1 MCDVLFL
8 SIIRRHTR
16 CAVVTGVQTCALPI
30 YPSALG
36 PCVIQQSGEASVM
49 LLVDDGRVVSARRT
63 VRVKRRNSLAVGV
76 DELRNVVLMNH
87 RIIRRDADL
96 SAVLKLA
103 LGDAFGGTLKGR
115 SLFDEPR
122 VFSPAF

>member
-1 MCDVLFL
+1 
-8 SIIRRHTR
+8 
-16 CAVVTGVQTCALPI
+16 
-30 YPSALG
+30 
-36 PCVIQQSGEASVM
+36 M

-76 DELRNVVLMNH
+76 NELRNVVLMNH

-103 LGDAFGGTLKGR
+103 VGDAFGGTLKGR
-115 SLFDEPR
+115 SLFDER
-122 VFSPAF
+122 RAFSPEFYGDRYEIFTCGFHHRATDGRASSENKMIERQG

>member
-1 MCDVLFL
+1 
-8 SIIRRHTR
+8 
-16 CAVVTGVQTCALPI
+16 
-30 YPSALG
+30 
-36 PCVIQQSGEASVM
+36 M

-103 LGDAFGGTLKGR
+103 VGDAFGGTLTGR
-115 SLFDEPR
+115 SLFDERR
-122 VFSPAF
+122 VFYPEFSGDRSEIFTCGFHHRETDGRSDKRREGKEVV

>member
-1 MCDVLFL
+1 
-8 SIIRRHTR
+8 
-16 CAVVTGVQTCALPI
+16 
-30 YPSALG
+30 
-36 PCVIQQSGEASVM
+36 M

-103 LGDAFGGTLKGR
+103 VGDAFGGTLKGR
-115 SLFDEPR
+115 SLFDER
-122 VFSPAF
+122 RSDEHTSEFQSLMRISYAVLCLKNTND

>member
-1 MCDVLFL
+1 MFSVA
-8 SIIRRHTR
+8 SH
-16 CAVVTGVQTCALPI
+16 ANN
-30 YPSALG
+30 PSALG

-87 RIIRRDADL
+87 RIIRRDADRK
-96 SAVLKLA
+96 SVVSGTSVAVRVV
-103 LGDAFGGTLKGR
+103 LGGR
-115 SLFDEPR
+115 VLIKKKNKKKQ
-122 VFSPAF
+122 